1 MKLDYNYSFNDD
13 IYIEKI
19 DKTFMLDMRYNN
31 IMLCNDILKSKIDPY
46 EKLVKFLINVFDEF
60 TIDDIN
66 KFEWEE
72 LDELSGL
79 ILNYIFNFENKR
91 SNDKKVF
98 DFNQDWNYIDASFLS
113 EYGIDLYKDK
123 IHWFLFYNRL
133 SSLSKRNKLSEVI
146 EIRTMEIPK
155 QDKYNG
161 KVIENIKK
169 AKKAYQL
176 DIEMTEEEKKL
187 LAYNKAKKLFDSW

>member
-79 ILNYIFNFENKR
+79 ILNYIFNFENKG

-98 DFNQDWNYIDASFLS
+98 DFKQDWNYIDASFLS

-176 DIEMTEEEKKL
+176 DIEMTEEEKKQ